1 MNPPPNQNINLNANE
16 PVIINA
22 LNGGVMANNV
32 HNQGHL
38 PQLDMIHDDWP
49 LPGLHANAVPHDVGP
64 FPGINAIHA
73 DDAMDVDGD
82 VEMPPHMIDDED
94 DDMPPLEHDTDD
106 EDDDMP
112 PAHPR
117 PPVDEEDE
125 PPRKKQTRGGG
136 TKKARRKSRRGTK
149 KTRRKSRRGT
159 KKTRRKSRRGTKKTR
174 RRKSGRRHRSY

>member
-32 HNQGHL
+32 HNPGHL
-38 PQLDMIHDDWP
+38 HGIDVIHDEWLP
-49 LPGLHANAVPHDVGP
+49 LHGLHANAVPHDVGP

-82 VEMPPHMIDDED
+82 VELPPHMIDDED

-149 KTRRKSRRGT
+149 KTRR
-159 KKTRRKSRRGTKKTR
+159 
-174 RRKSGRRHRSY
+174 RKSGRRHRSY